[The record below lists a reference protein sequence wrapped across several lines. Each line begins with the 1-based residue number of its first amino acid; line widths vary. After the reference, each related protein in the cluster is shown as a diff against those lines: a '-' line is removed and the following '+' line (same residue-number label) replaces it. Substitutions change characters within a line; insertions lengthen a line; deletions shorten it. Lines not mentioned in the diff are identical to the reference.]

1 MNVLRKVGS
10 WVAPPP
16 KQAEDGRDQ
25 WPSRAAYLLASCGGA
40 VGMGNMLRY
49 PSQVYNNNGLQW
61 FVPYLMAVFLLAIP
75 AMALEIAA
83 GNAYRGGTVTAYNS
97 MSRRMKGIGFAL
109 NYVGLVVVVYFVPIL
124 AWAMVY
130 FQKSFTSPLPWAGD
144 TENWF
149 MYEAVG
155 AVDPEKSS
163 RWVIYPGIALDGRL
177 VGWNAFT
184 WFIVWLCMFR
194 GVGLTGRV
202 VYFTMGLPVVMMI
215 ILIGRGVSLEN
226 AGEGVKLYFASWHS
240 SKLAQTK
247 IWREAVGQVFFS
259 TGVGFG
265 YYTAYASYN
274 RKFSNASQ
282 DAVII
287 VLFNTMFESLAAFAV
302 FGIIGYMGMTPA
314 ETGELGSYGLG
325 FMTYPQAFVE
335 MPASNFFAVIFFF
348 TIMLLGIS
356 SSFAMLDAVMTLL
369 MDSPFAKKWGRPWV
383 ATILV
388 SICFL
393 LSLPYC
399 AEFGYWFMD
408 GIDRWINNVGLVFVV
423 WAECVAATTAYR
435 YKDVVGQVGYP
446 SFAAYNVGY
455 LGGQLL
461 GIIVGHAANPWA
473 GAIAGFGTYAAG
485 VIASLVLAK
494 TPDSPGTPKRM
505 SKNKH
510 LSVLYYN
517 AFYSVSLLFPA
528 HNSLK
533 NII

>member
-1 MNVLRKVGS
+1 MNALRKVAG
-10 WVAPPP
+10 WAAPPP
-16 KQAEDGRDQ
+16 KHAEDGRDQ

-49 PSQVYNNNGLQW
+49 PSQVYNNSGLQW

-97 MSRRMKGIGFAL
+97 INRRMKGIGLAL

-130 FQKSFTSPLPWAGD
+130 FQKSFSSPLPWAGD

-149 MYEAVG
+149 MYEAVA
-155 AVDPEKSS
+155 AVDPDTSG
-163 RWVIYPGIALDGRL
+163 RWVIYPGISLVPRL

-184 WFIVWLCMFR
+184 WFVTWLCMFR

-215 ILIGRGVSLEN
+215 ILVGRGVSLEN
-226 AGEGVKLYFASWHS
+226 AGRGVRMYFASWHS
-240 SKLAQTK
+240 WKLAQTK

-287 VLFNTMFESLAAFAV
+287 VLFNTAFEAIAAFAV
-302 FGIIGYMGMTPA
+302 FGIIGYMGMTIE
-314 ETGELGSYGLG
+314 ETGEMGSYGLG

-335 MPASNFFAVIFFF
+335 MPASSFFSVIFFF

-388 SICFL
+388 TVCFL

-423 WAECVAATTAYR
+423 WAECVAATTVYR
-435 YKDVVGQVGYP
+435 FEDIVGQVGKP
-446 SFAAYNVGY
+446 SYICYNVGY
-455 LGGQLL
+455 LGGQFL
-461 GIIVGHAANPWA
+461 GIVVGHTSNPWA
-473 GAIAGFGTYAAG
+473 GAIAGFGTYGIGLA
-485 VIASLVLAK
+485 ASLALAK
-494 TPDSPGTPKRM
+494 QPDSPGTPRLM
-505 SKNKH
+505 AKNKY
-510 LSVLYYN
+510 LAAFYYV
-517 AFYSVSLLFPA
+517 AFYSVS
-528 HNSLK
+528 
-533 NII
+533 